1 MNVLLKCKLK
11 ATKRV
16 LPVKGLMLRP
26 ERGRKDG
33 EVYNLATEN
42 SEKK

>member
-1 MNVLLKCKLK
+1 MNCLIKCKLK

-26 ERGRKDG
+26 ERGRKEG
-33 EVYNLATEN
+33 EVYNLSTEN
-42 SEKK
+42 SDKR